1 VRVFYITNGR
11 QADKARTIANL
22 QKLDFPS
29 VNNETVMVREDGA
42 TASKESRRE
51 RVAAQYR
58 ILLLVGD
65 NLNDFTDD
73 FAGKSIAERLVQV
86 NRERADFGNA
96 LHCRS

>member
-1 VRVFYITNGR
+1 
-11 QADKARTIANL
+11 
-22 QKLDFPS
+22 
-29 VNNETVMVREDGA
+29 MVREDGA

-86 NRERADFGNA
+86 DRERADFGNA
-96 LHCRS
+96 LHSFLIRCMENGKMLFTKTSRA